1 MADGLSE
8 EMSIKLVAQD
18 VNVKDTFNELTSQ
31 INQFKNSVAKAFDL
45 GDIQSAVNDIKT
57 MTSEIQ
63 NTTQKVNALS
73 NNLKGT
79 LNEIEKI
86 GKSKGITKV
95 AQQMKEVENGTK
107 TNSFSKYSSS
117 IEKVGD
123 VANSV
128 GTKITSSFDNA
139 IDTHELIAKFN
150 EVKEKMWEIRDASG
164 NIDFTNT
171 TSQEVTDLTNK
182 YQKLI
187 DTLWSSNG
195 VKLGVNLDTGELV
208 AYETRINSLK
218 VSISNMASEVKTN
231 ATQAFNDLKYG
242 VSNLGDYFPRL
253 NTAINTT
260 KRVLS
265 GLGSINLAIS
275 GGQIRDLASSFEE
288 TKNKVSE
295 LNEKVKSLISR
306 FKQLVL
312 SNKSATNS
320 NNDLLKGLKSM
331 ANRIIVNRILIRQLA
346 SGIMSLG
353 STLWSA
359 LKTND
364 QFSQSLSYIKGNLAT
379 AFMPIYN
386 AVLPALNAL
395 MSAIAKAT
403 SYIASLINSIFG
415 VDFSTSLAQANALAS
430 AMEDTA
436 DSTAST
442 ADSASDAT
450 EEFKK
455 QLHPLDEINNLTT
468 DEDTDDGSSGSS
480 GSGSSASSTLLE
492 GFESNIDSIKALLE
506 ELFEPIKNSWAKYG
520 QGVVDSMQ
528 YAFESCL
535 SLIKS
540 IGSSFKEVWLNG
552 TGEQTVDY
560 ILLILTNIFN
570 TIGNI
575 ASAFDDAWNHAGTG
589 TAIVQA
595 LWNAFNNVLGIIYD
609 LTTAI
614 EKWSAQADFTPLL
627 TSVKNVAESFEN
639 LTSVLRDALAPVFDT
654 YITPALNYITET
666 ALPLLVNA
674 FSSFIDLISEGIENI
689 EEVFNVIRGSWLVV
703 ELAPL
708 LSSLGGLFT
717 TLGGTISEF
726 AIFVGNAIPGLS
738 SLTTMFTNIS
748 PLLSTLFSG
757 FGALSTVI
765 EALINPVTLLGGAF
779 FYLLGTNDYVAEF
792 VNDLIDKFNN
802 FYKSVDF
809 TKIAEDFS
817 SGLSSMF
824 STIADGIRKLDWN
837 SLGSLVAELISGVFE
852 FIGNIDFTEIARG
865 LGESLEA
872 LIESAVDFLQ
882 GIDFSN
888 MGQQIGKALANIFEF
903 GMEFILGLDWGQ
915 LAIDIISLLVEAL
928 TDLGTLIANTA
939 VSLGEN
945 IILGLI
951 EGIATLPSKVVEFF
965 TSMLDAVKE
974 FLGISSPSKV
984 FAEIGENIVNG
995 LINGID
1001 SIISGV
1007 VSVFSGVVESI
1018 KETLNGIVTWLTT
1031 TFQGAWST
1039 VTSTISSLWSTLST
1053 TLQTVWTTIKTN
1065 VFDKFTSVL
1074 NTLKSLWDT
1083 VTTSLSSVFTTMKD
1097 KFISIYSSI
1106 KTSVFDKFT
1115 SIINTFKTTFS
1126 NVVSNLKTTFEGV
1139 KTKFVSIYSSIKS
1152 SVFDKFTS
1160 IINTFKST
1168 FSSVFSSVKT
1178 TFTGVKDKLV
1188 SVYKTIK
1195 SSVFDKLTSIV
1206 NSFKSTWSS
1215 AWTTIKNKF
1224 SSIWST
1230 MKSVVKT
1237 PLNCIIGYVNKMLS
1251 GVQSGINYIVKA
1263 INKLSFTVPSWV
1275 PSIGG
1280 KKFGFNLSTISISKI
1295 PTLAEGGIAYGDTL
1309 AYVGEYQQ
1317 ANTNPEVIAPLDKLS
1332 AILDGIMYDSMK
1344 TIIENSSSQ
1353 YDPSDYD
1360 IVNEITLKTDNEV
1373 LAKQVAKGKAKIER
1387 KTGKELFST

>member
-1 MADGLSE
+1 MADALSE
-8 EMSIKLVAQD
+8 EMSIRLVAED
-18 VNVKDTFNELTSQ
+18 VNVKDTFNELTNQ
-31 INQFKNSVAKAFDL
+31 INQFKSNVAKAFDL
-45 GDIQSAVNDIKT
+45 GDIQSAINDIKT
-57 MTSEIQ
+57 MTNEIKE
-63 NTTQKVNALS
+63 TTQRVNGLS

-79 LNEIEKI
+79 LNEIDKL
-86 GKSKGITKV
+86 GKSQGIKNV
-95 AQQMKEVENGTK
+95 AKQVKEVENETNN
-107 TNSFSKYSSS
+107 NSFAKYTDA
-117 IEKVGD
+117 IQKVGN
-123 VANSV
+123 VASSV
-128 GTKITSSFDNA
+128 GSRINQSFSDA
-139 IDTHELIAKFN
+139 VDTRELIAKL
-150 EVKEKMWEIRDASG
+150 EEIKQRMWEIRDASG
-164 NIDFTNT
+164 NIDFTKT

-182 YQKLI
+182 YQKLV
-187 DTLWSSNG
+187 DTLWNSSG
-195 VKLGVNLDTGELV
+195 AKIGLNLDTNEFV

-218 VSISNMASEVKTN
+218 VALNNLASEVKGN
-231 ATQAFNDLKYG
+231 VNQAFNETKYG
-242 VSNLGDYFPRL
+242 IQNFGEYFPRL
-253 NTAINTT
+253 NTLINAT
-260 KRVLS
+260 KTAFN
-265 GLGSINLAIS
+265 GLGKINLGIS
-275 GGQIRDLASSFEE
+275 GGQVRDLSSAFGE
-288 TKNKVSE
+288 TSTKVNG
-295 LNEKVKSLISR
+295 LIGKVKTLISR
-306 FKQLVL
+306 MKDLVK
-312 SNKSATNS
+312 SNKSASNS
-320 NNDLLKGLKSM
+320 NGDLLKGLKSM

-346 SGIMSLG
+346 SAIMSLG

-386 AVLPALNAL
+386 YVMPALNAL
-395 MSAIAKAT
+395 MSALAKVT
-403 SYIASLINSIFG
+403 SYIASLVNAFFG
-415 VDFSTSLAQANALAS
+415 VDFSTSLAQANAIAS

-436 DSTAST
+436 DSSSST
-442 ADSASDAT
+442 ADSAEDTT
-450 EEFKK
+450 EEFEK

-468 DEDTDDGSSGSS
+468 DEDTDSGSGGS
-480 GSGSSASSTLLE
+480 GGSGSSASGTLLE
-492 GFESNIDSIKALLE
+492 GFESNIDSIKAMLE
-506 ELFEPIKNSWAKYG
+506 ELFEPIKNSWEKYG
-520 QGVVDSMQ
+520 QGVVDSMK

-535 SLIKS
+535 SLVKS

-575 ASAFDDAWNHAGTG
+575 ASAFDVAWNHAGTG
-589 TAIVQA
+589 TAIIQA
-595 LWNAFNNVLGIIYD
+595 LWNAFNNILGIIYD
-609 LTTAI
+609 LSSAI
-614 EKWSAQADFTPLL
+614 EEWSSQANFIPLL
-627 TSVKNVAESFEN
+627 TSIKNVAESFEN
-639 LTSVLRDALAPVFDT
+639 LTSILRDSLAPVFST
-654 YITPALNYITET
+654 YITPTLDYITET
-666 ALPLLVNA
+666 ALPLLINA
-674 FSSFIDLISEGIENI
+674 FSSFIDWISEGIENI
-689 EEVFNVIRGSWLVV
+689 EQVLNVIRGSWLMV

-726 AIFVGNAIPGLS
+726 AVFVGNAIPGLS
-738 SLTTMFTNIS
+738 SLTTMFTNLS
-748 PLLSTLFSG
+748 PWLSTLFSG

-779 FYLLGTNDYVAEF
+779 FYLVGTNDYVAEF

-802 FYKSVDF
+802 SYKNVDF
-809 TKIAEDFS
+809 TKIAQDFS
-817 SGLSSMF
+817 EGISSVF

-837 SLGSLVAELISGVFE
+837 SLGSLVSELISGVFE
-852 FIGNIDFTEIARG
+852 FIGNIDLTEIAQG

-872 LIESAVDFLQ
+872 LIESAVDFLA
-882 GIDFSN
+882 GIDFAN
-888 MGQQIGKALANIFEF
+888 LGQQIGKALANIFEF
-903 GMEFILGLDWGQ
+903 GMDFVLGLDWGQ
-915 LAIDIISLLVEAL
+915 LAIDIITLLVNAL
-928 TDLGTLIANTA
+928 LDLATLIGNTA

-945 IILGLI
+945 IIAGLI

-965 TSMLDAVKE
+965 TSMLNAVKE
-974 FLGISSPSKV
+974 FLGIASPSTV
-984 FAEIGENIVNG
+984 FAEIGTNIIDG
-995 LINGID
+995 LINGIN
-1001 SIISGV
+1001 SIVSGV
-1007 VSVFSGVVESI
+1007 VSIFSGIVESI
-1018 KETLNGIVTWLTT
+1018 KTTLNGIVTWLTT
-1031 TFQGAWST
+1031 TFQGAWDT
-1039 VTSTISSLWSTLST
+1039 VIGAITTVWNTFSSTLQS
-1053 TLQTVWTTIKTN
+1053 VWTTIKTN

-1097 KFISIYSSI
+1097 KFITIYTSI

-1115 SIINTFKTTFS
+1115 SIINTFKS
-1126 NVVSNLKTTFEGV
+1126 
-1139 KTKFVSIYSSIKS
+1139 KFSSIM
-1152 SVFDKFTS
+1152 
-1160 IINTFKST
+1160 
-1168 FSSVFSSVKT
+1168 SSVKT

-1215 AWTTIKNKF
+1215 AWTTVKSKF

-1332 AILDGIMYDSMK
+1332 AILDGVMYESLK
-1344 TIIENSSSQ
+1344 TIIDNSSTQ
-1353 YDPSDYD
+1353 YSPSDYD
-1360 IVNEITLKTDNEV
+1360 IVNEITLKTDNET

-1387 KTGKELFST
+1387 KTGRELFST